1 MPRLRYRN
9 LLSIRQDGKGVPY
22 NGFGEPR
29 PDGEANYG
37 FFNLKGNPAQASSVP
52 ELKRDQALLTLA
64 RVLNAASSGFFSLGS
79 TSGVVVDANGHRWS
93 GYMEFA
99 INSQSLVVD
108 AANYFP
114 IFFHF
119 DRFLSRVESDLQVQ
133 YQWELMGAHFGD
145 AQCDGF
151 TCSLFINTHY
161 VASSELAARNWMEAL
176 RLCSEFF
183 ENCSNGEQPDPIYAA
198 EA

>member
-1 MPRLRYRN
+1 MARLRYRN

-22 NGFGEPR
+22 GGSGEPR
-29 PDGEANYG
+29 ADGEANYG
-37 FFNLKGNPAQASSVP
+37 FFNLKSNLVGASSVP
-52 ELKRDQALLTLA
+52 ELKRDPALFALA
-64 RVLNAASSGFFSLGS
+64 RVLNAAGSGFLSLGS
-79 TSGVVVDANGHRWS
+79 TSGAVADTDGHRWS

-99 INSQSLVVD
+99 INSQSLVAD

-119 DRFLSRVESDLQVQ
+119 DRFLSRVESELQVQ
-133 YQWELMGAHFGD
+133 YEWELMGAHFAD

-161 VASSELAARNWMEAL
+161 VASGELAATNWTEAL
-176 RLCSEFF
+176 TLCSEFLSG
-183 ENCSNGEQPDPIYAA
+183 CSSGERPDPIYAA